1 MVIDKGKY
9 VKKLDLKKHSSW
21 GKLTKKYSNNTNI
34 RTKWCFYQ

>member
-21 GKLTKKYSNNTNI
+21 GKLTKNIQTTQNI